1 MPAEAFGGSAISVP
15 SLTGEFGDPK
25 RAAKQRA
32 TPVSFPNWNEALVT
46 TAGSQAAMD
55 NVQPSV
61 FAFLLFCKA
70 KRAGASITVAQDFI
84 GERERQ
90 AGNRDE
96 ALRTLRL
103 GVRCR
108 RWQRRI
114 WGKWIGSR
122 I

>member
-1 MPAEAFGGSAISVP
+1 M
-15 SLTGEFGDPK
+15 
-25 RAAKQRA
+25 AKQRA
-32 TPVSFPNWNEALVT
+32 EPVSFPNWKEALAT
-46 TAGSQAAMD
+46 TSGSQATKD
-55 NVQPSV
+55 NVQQCV
-61 FAFLLFCKA
+61 FAFLRFCKA
-70 KRAGASITVAQDFI
+70 KRAGASITVAQSFI

-108 RWQRRI
+108 RWRRRI